1 MFSAECTAISTS
13 EDCCSSTGY
22 LCGHDQGN
30 CKTDDDCKGAL
41 TCQDTCPEGFPNG
54 YKCCHNSG
62 KFILTHLSIVLLLTT
77 YIKCL
82 LHSSKISIVKRT
94 ASNLAISNLPKK

>member
-22 LCGHDQGN
+22 LCGHNQGN

-41 TCQDTCPEGFPNG
+41 TCENTCPQGFPSG
-54 YKCCHNSG
+54 YKCCYNSG
-62 KFILTHLSIVLLLTT
+62 K
-77 YIKCL
+77 
-82 LHSSKISIVKRT
+82 
-94 ASNLAISNLPKK
+94 